1 MTMRDHNDQ
10 LDVAL
15 SLVPAARVNGTF
27 NGTGVDLRGYDSAML
42 VVSFGAYTDGAH
54 TPSLQHSDDNSSF
67 TTVAAAE
74 ITAAFTVVNSAGG
87 ANSTQR
93 VGYLGSKRYVRALLT
108 VTGATTGALSD
119 ASVVRGTPRSA
130 PLA

>member
-1 MTMRDHNDQ
+1 MTMRDLNDQ
-10 LDVAL
+10 VDVAL

-27 NGTGVDLRGYDSAML
+27 NGAGVDLRGYDSAML
-42 VVSFGAYTDGAH
+42 VVSFGAYTDGSH
-54 TPSLQHSDDNSSF
+54 TPSLQQSDDNSSF

-74 ITAAFTVVNSAGG
+74 LSGSLTAVSSAGG
-87 ANSTQR
+87 ANSVQR
-93 VGYLGSKRYVRALLT
+93 VGYLGSKRYVRAVLT

-119 ASVVRGTPRSA
+119 ASVVRSAPRHA

>member
-1 MTMRDHNDQ
+1 MRDLNDQ
-10 LDVAL
+10 VDVAL
-15 SLVPAARVNGTF
+15 SLVPAARVNGTL

-42 VVSFGAYTDGAH
+42 VVSFGAYTDGTH

-67 TTVAAAE
+67 ATVTAAE
-74 ITAAFTVVNSAGG
+74 LTAAFTAVSSAGG
-87 ANSTQR
+87 ANSVQR
-93 VGYLGSKRYVRALLT
+93 VGYLGSKRYVRAVLT

-119 ASVVRGTPRSA
+119 ASVVRGTPRNA

>member
-1 MTMRDHNDQ
+1 MTMRDLNDQ
-10 LDVAL
+10 VDVAL
-15 SLVPAARVNGTF
+15 SLVPAARVNGTL

-42 VVSFGAYTDGAH
+42 VVSFGAYTDGTH

-67 TTVAAAE
+67 TTVTAAE
-74 ITAAFTVVNSAGG
+74 LTAAFTVVSSAGG
-87 ANSTQR
+87 ANSVQR
-93 VGYLGSKRYVRALLT
+93 VGYLGSKRYVRAVLT